1 MISLYGTSL
10 LASVEKLS
18 VFPGAVL
25 LLDHVTPP
33 SVLPWISTSPPALN
47 VRLASSESFHAARG
61 AAAPRPRTS
70 PPASAA
76 RTLRRRR
83 EGGGARCGGE
93 RGGGGPPRQCREYFA
108 AAARR
113 VGISFALPV
122 GLGFCFQCRAWP
134 VNAQG
139 GGGGWGLGSPRGGLP
154 GRGGFWGGGGGF
166 GHGFLM
172 VGYACAGGFLW
183 GSCVRASRAA
193 QAMEPAFMPVTLVR
207 S

>member
-1 MISLYGTSL
+1 MISLSGTSL

-47 VRLASSESFHAARG
+47 VRLASSESFHAARV

-76 RTLRRRR
+76 STLRRRR
-83 EGGGARCGGE
+83 
-93 RGGGGPPRQCREYFA
+93 GGGGSGGRGGAAPPRQCREYFA

-139 GGGGWGLGSPRGGLP
+139 GGGGGGLVLC
-154 GRGGFWGGGGGF
+154 FF
-166 GHGFLM
+166 
-172 VGYACAGGFLW
+172 
-183 GSCVRASRAA
+183 
-193 QAMEPAFMPVTLVR
+193 TL
-207 S
+207 

>member
-47 VRLASSESFHAARG
+47 VRLASSESFHAARV

-76 RTLRRRR
+76 STLRRRR
-83 EGGGARCGGE
+83 EGWGSRLPCPLGWDSAFNVGPGLSMP
-93 RGGGGPPRQCREYFA
+93 RGG
-108 AAARR
+108 
-113 VGISFALPV
+113 
-122 GLGFCFQCRAWP
+122 
-134 VNAQG
+134 G
-139 GGGGWGLGSPRGGLP
+139 GGGGWRVFLGGVGWWGGVCVVLVCVFRRSVCVVGGGA
-154 GRGGFWGGGGGF
+154 GRAVAGGGGG
-166 GHGFLM
+166 GGDSVM
-172 VGYACAGGFLW
+172 VSSW
-183 GSCVRASRAA
+183 WD
-193 QAMEPAFMPVTLVR
+193 MPVL
-207 S
+207 

>member
-47 VRLASSESFHAARG
+47 VRLASSESFHAARV

-76 RTLRRRR
+76 STLRRRR
-83 EGGGARCGGE
+83 EGGGSRLPCPLGWDSAFNVGPGLSMP
-93 RGGGGPPRQCREYFA
+93 RGG
-108 AAARR
+108 
-113 VGISFALPV
+113 
-122 GLGFCFQCRAWP
+122 
-134 VNAQG
+134 G
-139 GGGGWGLGSPRGGLP
+139 GGGGWGFPW
-154 GRGGFWGGGGGF
+154 GGFGGGGGVF
-166 GHGFLM
+166 WGGCGGVCGGVGGVRGGGGGGGGGGIRSWFPHGGICLCWRFL
-172 VGYACAGGFLW
+172 VGQLCESFPRGTGDGTSLHACDA
-183 GSCVRASRAA
+183 RKI
-193 QAMEPAFMPVTLVR
+193 VTETR
-207 S
+207 